1 LVGQI
6 VDDDFE
12 IDVLVPQGASP
23 ESFEMTPKQYAS
35 LQNSTLIFEVGLLD
49 FEHNLLR
56 NFSDAKRIT
65 NLSIGISPLEGSCS
79 HHHHSSATTS
89 TQESDGHVHGVDPHI
104 WMSPKSL
111 KIMAKNAY
119 DAIHRMWSDSTRY
132 TSNYHRLVQRID
144 TLDVRCAEL
153 IQQCGLHTFVIY
165 HPALSY
171 YAQDYHIE
179 QLAVEHEGKEP
190 SALYLSRLIEQ
201 AKAKGVRQVLYQAQ
215 YPASAVQVIAEDM
228 QASLVEMNPLRE
240 DVLANIEEI
249 TQKLCAKDE

>member
-1 LVGQI
+1 
-6 VDDDFE
+6 
-12 IDVLVPQGASP
+12 
-23 ESFEMTPKQYAS
+23 
-35 LQNSTLIFEVGLLD
+35 
-49 FEHNLLR
+49 
-56 NFSDAKRIT
+56 
-65 NLSIGISPLEGSCS
+65 
-79 HHHHSSATTS
+79 
-89 TQESDGHVHGVDPHI
+89 
-104 WMSPKSL
+104 
-111 KIMAKNAY
+111 
-119 DAIHRMWSDSTRY
+119 
-132 TSNYHRLVQRID
+132 
-144 TLDVRCAEL
+144 
-153 IQQCGLHTFVIY
+153 VIY